1 MPTRSSLK
9 YTGLSITV
17 SSIGSS
23 HTKSVQK
30 VKNSGNLA
38 NFAGLLE
45 MFNEK
50 KVTFGQNNG
59 SEESLAWSDWG
70 WGGNAGTEGGSRER
84 LSSPRLVA
92 SGRHQSCFL

>member
-1 MPTRSSLK
+1 MFPK
-9 YTGLSITV
+9 I
-17 SSIGSS
+17 
-23 HTKSVQK
+23 
-30 VKNSGNLA
+30 A
-38 NFAGLLE
+38 NFAQLLE
-45 MFNEK
+45 MFNDK

-92 SGRHQSCFL
+92 SGRHQPCFL